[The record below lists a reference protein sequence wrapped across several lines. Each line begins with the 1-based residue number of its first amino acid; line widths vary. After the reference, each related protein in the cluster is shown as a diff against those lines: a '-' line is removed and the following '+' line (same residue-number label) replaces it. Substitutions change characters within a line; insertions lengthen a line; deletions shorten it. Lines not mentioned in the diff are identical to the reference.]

1 MTNILHLSS
10 IYTGRGFWG
19 MQSDGFCRISTRAGS
34 APVVKRNWHW
44 GPLVHQTHADS
55 YGLLFSRAVRLA
67 IDDLVAGRIPPEP
80 PSIDDYER
88 ILDETVVDEKT
99 PVHKKCEWKSRRTL
113 NCCCIISYLTFE
125 TDLLAD
131 MASDEYAKEGISG
144 VHCAIG
150 TANQVRICSYG
161 NITLYLLLPLFNVNT
176 ILFSF

>member
-1 MTNILHLSS
+1 MHFFYFHRLVPRPRYVVAQRPLDLNLLSGSCILSMTNILHVSS
-10 IYTGRGFWG
+10 IYTDKGSWG

-99 PVHKKCEWKSRRTL
+99 PVHKKCEWKSRKT
-113 NCCCIISYLTFE
+113 
-125 TDLLAD
+125 
-131 MASDEYAKEGISG
+131 
-144 VHCAIG
+144 
-150 TANQVRICSYG
+150 
-161 NITLYLLLPLFNVNT
+161 
-176 ILFSF
+176 